1 MSEKEAIEYLSTRYL
16 VVGSIINPQKEECE
30 KHNAIV
36 DMAIQALEKQSMV
49 NELMHDM
56 TELKDELEEYKE
68 IGTVKELARLR
79 SDYER
84 VLKYNDDQGEIIDS
98 YEAIGTLDECREAVE
113 RMKPKNTIKND
124 MSKKEMVNHPSHYNI
139 SGRKECIVEMLEK
152 FGKEK
157 VITFCELNAYKY
169 HYRHEMKNGQEDLDK
184 AKWYEDY
191 AEKLKGE

>member
-16 VVGSIINPQKEECE
+16 EVGSIINPPKEECE

-49 NELMHDM
+49 NELMHEM
-56 TELKDELEEYKE
+56 TELQDELEEYKE

-113 RMKPKNTIKND
+113 RMKPKKPYEG
-124 MSKKEMVNHPSHYNI
+124 S
-139 SGRKECIVEMLEK
+139 
-152 FGKEK
+152 FGVLRCSCCDEK
-157 VITFCELNAYKY
+157 VGQKVTRVLKKDCMNFCAYCGSKVDWS
-169 HYRHEMKNGQEDLDK
+169 E
-184 AKWYEDY
+184 
-191 AEKLKGE
+191 